1 MRLSR
6 RQVTNSVLGVY
17 SYMVTSPWVCV
28 LPLFMSI
35 VCFHIAAAK
44 GLFGLLIHTP
54 VHTICWAFQIFM
66 SGLQSTQL
74 SESAWP
80 MQTSGIHGGYRLVST
95 YDLPDSKPGGGV
107 FGGGYFGV
115 NFGHPKC
122 GVFHWGGFQSKLWSS
137 QIWSFSFV
145 GGGGILE

>member
-95 YDLPDSKPGGGV
+95 YDLPDCQPMGGGE
-107 FGGGYFGV
+107 GGILEYTLVISNLKFFSLGRGYSGV
-115 NFGHPKC
+115 NFGHLKSE
-122 GVFHWGGFQSKLWSS
+122 VFQLRG
-137 QIWSFSFV
+137 
-145 GGGGILE
+145 